1 MNKYRVKYLESYK
14 WASVIDTYVVEAN
27 SEEEAIQIIEDG
39 EAELTDTEIDSLE
52 NNKSSDLLDVEFIEK
67 LKK

>member
-27 SEEEAIQIIEDG
+27 SEEEAIKIIEDG

-52 NNKSSDLLDVEFIEK
+52 NNKSSNLLDVEFIEK